1 MDCLDV
7 HLYEIDYKRTRVI
20 RHILDALGHQICLLL
35 HKEFSIDC
43 VVVMAYGR
51 WTIRAI
57 KY

>member
-1 MDCLDV
+1 MDCLDA

-20 RHILDALGHQICLLL
+20 RHSLDALGH
-35 HKEFSIDC
+35 IDC